1 MGLSAGRAWSAKS
14 PKSRR
19 TSAARA
25 KSPRRLA
32 TSEARGET
40 SVEKKVQGWKRCSAI
55 GGRSREHPLLC
66 KAEHRARPMKTP
78 PFRKGRNKGNS
89 SKLAD
94 LSMLSREAPSL
105 SRASVLSPISTE
117 AMSRHFAGMPKMLSP
132 VLANLCKSNQ
142 YFRDSG
148 AYSGVHGKA
157 GLRQPHFTQNPASPP

>member
-1 MGLSAGRAWSAKS
+1 MGLSASGRAWSAKS

-40 SVEKKVQGWKRCSAI
+40 VEKKVQGWKRCSAI

-78 PFRKGRNKGNS
+78 LFRKGRNKGNS

-94 LSMLSREAPSL
+94 LS
-105 SRASVLSPISTE
+105 
-117 AMSRHFAGMPKMLSP
+117 
-132 VLANLCKSNQ
+132 
-142 YFRDSG
+142 
-148 AYSGVHGKA
+148 
-157 GLRQPHFTQNPASPP
+157 